1 MKTLLTFTLLVFT
14 SIGFAQYPKMKATSD
29 RIKTKAHE
37 LTTAYSKQLVLTGE
51 QIPLFEETVEDYL
64 VKAEEISE
72 TMDGKAELDALLEL
86 SVNETLRMNDI
97 LTQPQYRLYKKIK
110 LILQPLKIVEEK

>member
-1 MKTLLTFTLLVFT
+1 MKTLLTVTFLLMT
-14 SIGFAQYPKMKATSD
+14 SFGYAQYPKMEATSD

-37 LTTAYSKQLVLTGE
+37 LTTEYNKQLVLTGE

-64 VKAEEISE
+64 VKAETISN
-72 TMDGKAELDALLEL
+72 TLDGKAELDALLEL
-86 SVNETLRMNDI
+86 SVKETLRMNDI

-110 LILQPLKIVEEK
+110 LKLQPLKTIDEK